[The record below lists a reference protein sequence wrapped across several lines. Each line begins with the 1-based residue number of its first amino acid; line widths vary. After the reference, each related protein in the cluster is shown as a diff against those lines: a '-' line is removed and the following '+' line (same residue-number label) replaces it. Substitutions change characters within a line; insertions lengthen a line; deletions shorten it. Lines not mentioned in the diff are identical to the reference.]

1 MSLFAACT
9 QYIVFSTV
17 MNVIDVCSYIFY
29 LYYIQPD
36 HNHEYMVY
44 DFVYSYFK
52 KGCPPKTLNSKRA
65 RDNSNNNYNL
75 YSAN

>member
-17 MNVIDVCSYIFY
+17 MNVIKSVPHTFVLTFSTSIEYF
-29 LYYIQPD
+29 LPLPD

-52 KGCPPKTLNSKRA
+52 KGCPPKAFNSKCT
-65 RDNSNNNYNL
+65 RD
-75 YSAN
+75 AG